1 MNFNHLKTT
10 TAVILLILMC
20 GPVSA
25 YYLSI
30 EAPAQVKVGESI
42 LVTGSTNTPPP
53 DKIDIVF
60 SHSLNVPLEIDR
72 QSIQITE
79 KGDTFFNVTFKTD
92 GLDKGNYKIEGLSQS
107 QRVFSAGSRSI
118 RVVKLIDRS
127 DMITITSPTWQEFE
141 KTLLIEAKI
150 SGYSEN
156 AIQME
161 VTKDHET
168 IFGPESIPVSGG
180 RVRYEMPIK
189 SPGNYEISFSDYDGF
204 IGRYSITSEERDHYR
219 FTGPADDHDIA
230 DEPVKKTDVS
240 DTIKPTP
247 ADTPVRPEMISGI
260 TAEVDVSRDNPA
272 YLLVT
277 TDKTPVVI
285 QVSGDTDLVFEYKLS
300 AAGAAIKVNE
310 EMGTA
315 PETVTIKDSVSEIYL
330 KVYPYS
336 FKASEKA
343 TITADTASSVGLSD
357 KAAKAFG
364 LPPRYGDQPEEKG
377 AETPLSILPVLLG
390 VILGVMVFIKR
401 S

>member
-10 TAVILLILMC
+10 TAVFLLILMC

-141 KTLLIEAKI
+141 KT
-150 SGYSEN
+150 
-156 AIQME
+156 
-161 VTKDHET
+161 
-168 IFGPESIPVSGG
+168 F
-180 RVRYEMPIK
+180 
-189 SPGNYEISFSDYDGF
+189 
-204 IGRYSITSEERDHYR
+204 
-219 FTGPADDHDIA
+219 
-230 DEPVKKTDVS
+230 
-240 DTIKPTP
+240 
-247 ADTPVRPEMISGI
+247 
-260 TAEVDVSRDNPA
+260 
-272 YLLVT
+272 
-277 TDKTPVVI
+277 
-285 QVSGDTDLVFEYKLS
+285 
-300 AAGAAIKVNE
+300 
-310 EMGTA
+310 
-315 PETVTIKDSVSEIYL
+315 
-330 KVYPYS
+330 
-336 FKASEKA
+336 
-343 TITADTASSVGLSD
+343 
-357 KAAKAFG
+357 
-364 LPPRYGDQPEEKG
+364 
-377 AETPLSILPVLLG
+377 
-390 VILGVMVFIKR
+390 
-401 S
+401 